1 MAKTDIGPRVG
12 IDGEKEFRKALTSIG
27 QQLRTLDT
35 EMKAVTSAFDENDK
49 SQENLA
55 QQSDVLTR
63 KLSLQEQRISEI
75 QKALDYARQNY
86 DENSDEVQRWQQVMN
101 RATADLNKTRNQLS
115 KLESEMGSAS
125 SATEKLTDEINNQQE
140 ELESLKSAYSS
151 VVLESGKNSKQAKE
165 LSGQIKTLSAS
176 LARNQQTLKDAESA
190 ADRYDKALGET
201 VSTSDKLSTA
211 SVAMGNLIANGI
223 SAAVSAIGDLVSSL
237 WNMDEATE
245 EYRKAQGRL
254 NTAYEAAGYSAK
266 TAQQAY
272 SAFYGIL
279 GDTDTATEASQLLA
293 QLAENEEDVATW
305 ADIAAG
311 VSGTFGDSLPIE
323 GLIEASN
330 ETAKVGTVTGVLAD
344 ALNWVGISE
353 DEFNKKLA
361 ACSSESERNQLIMQT
376 LSGQYEEAS
385 AAFYRNNEALVESRD
400 AQQSLQ
406 DSMARVGEAISGVKT
421 ELLTQFAPVIEQVSG
436 KVADFISNLDMKAV
450 SKKIEDFVNFLID
463 NGPTIIST
471 ISGIGAGFLAWKVTG
486 IIQTLITSL
495 GALVPALTGATTAQT
510 GLNTAMAANP
520 IGAVITIIATL
531 ITTLITLWNTNE
543 DFRNAVTTAWESIK
557 SVVSTVVNAIV
568 GFFTETI
575 PSAFESIIGFFTVT
589 VPQAIQSFVDSVGA
603 FFTETIPAF
612 FQSVVQWFADLP
624 EEIAYYLG
632 LIIGKLISW
641 GAEAI
646 TWVQTEVPKIIE
658 NIVVFFSELPG
669 KILEFLTT
677 AITNFSQWIANL
689 HQKAATIGAEVIDTI
704 VKFFSE
710 LPGKLWK
717 WLQDSIAKVGNFIT
731 NMGTKIRT
739 EVPKITESFLGFFR
753 ELPQKILGIG
763 KNIVNGLWN
772 GIKSAWSN
780 LINKVTGLFGSLVKG
795 IKDGLGIHS
804 PSKVFAG
811 IGENMAK
818 GLGVGWDD
826 TISGVSD
833 QIQAS
838 VPTVTVPDVG
848 GSQNILSAAVSGSG
862 NLRIEVPVN
871 INGKELYRITLNDL
885 VSALNNTAR
894 ASGRGQLAY

>member
-376 LSGQYEEAS
+376 LSGQYDEAS

-421 ELLTQFAPVIEQVSG
+421 ELLTQFAPVIEQVSNQ
-436 KVADFISNLDMKAV
+436 VADFISNLDMEDI
-450 SKKIEDFVNFLID
+450 SQKIQDFINFLID
-463 NGPTIIST
+463 NGPTILSI
-471 ISGIGAGFLAWKVTG
+471 IAGVGAGFLAWKVTG

-543 DFRNAVTTAWESIK
+543 DFRNAVESIWEAITGFFEDAWEAISG
-557 SVVSTVVNAIV
+557 VWDAAVS
-568 GFFTETI
+568 FFTGIWDGIE
-575 PSAFESIIGFFTVT
+575 GV
-589 VPQAIQSFVDSVGA
+589 
-603 FFTETIPAF
+603 
-612 FQSVVQWFADLP
+612 FQSVKTFFG
-624 EEIAYYLG
+624 E
-632 LIIGKLISW
+632 KFS
-641 GAEAI
+641 GAWDA
-646 TWVQTEVPKIIE
+646 VKGA
-658 NIVVFFSELPG
+658 FS
-669 KILEFLTT
+669 
-677 AITNFSQWIANL
+677 N
-689 HQKAATIGAEVIDTI
+689 
-704 VKFFSE
+704 
-710 LPGKLWK
+710 WK
-717 WLQDSIAKVGNFIT
+717 
-731 NMGTKIRT
+731 
-739 EVPKITESFLGFFR
+739 GFF
-753 ELPQKILGIG
+753 ESKWDDLSNAFGNVWDWFTGIG
-763 KNIVNGLWN
+763 EDIVNGLKN
-772 GIKSAWSN
+772 GIKNIWNTFTNWISN
-780 LINKVTGLFGSLVKG
+780 LFENSLVG
-795 IKDGLGIHS
+795 RIMDLLGIHS
-804 PSKVFAG
+804 PSTVFAG
-811 IGENMAK
+811 IGENMAE
-818 GLGVGWDD
+818 GLAVGWGDA
-826 TISGVSD
+826 ISGVSD

-848 GSQNILSAAVSGSG
+848 GSQNILSAAASGSG

-894 ASGRGQLAY
+894 ASGRGQLVY

>member
-115 KLESEMGSAS
+115 KLESEMDGAGDSTDDLADGLEDAGDAADSAS
-125 SATEKLTDEINNQQE
+125 
-140 ELESLKSAYSS
+140 
-151 VVLESGKNSKQAKE
+151 GKFGSTQV
-165 LSGQIKTLSAS
+165 
-176 LARNQQTLKDAESA
+176 
-190 ADRYDKALGET
+190 AL
-201 VSTSDKLSTA
+201 
-211 SVAMGNLIANGI
+211 GNLIANGI

-385 AAFYRNNEALVESRD
+385 AAF
-400 AQQSLQ
+400 
-406 DSMARVGEAISGVKT
+406 
-421 ELLTQFAPVIEQVSG
+421 
-436 KVADFISNLDMKAV
+436 
-450 SKKIEDFVNFLID
+450 
-463 NGPTIIST
+463 
-471 ISGIGAGFLAWKVTG
+471 
-486 IIQTLITSL
+486 
-495 GALVPALTGATTAQT
+495 
-510 GLNTAMAANP
+510 
-520 IGAVITIIATL
+520 
-531 ITTLITLWNTNE
+531 
-543 DFRNAVTTAWESIK
+543 
-557 SVVSTVVNAIV
+557 
-568 GFFTETI
+568 
-575 PSAFESIIGFFTVT
+575 
-589 VPQAIQSFVDSVGA
+589 
-603 FFTETIPAF
+603 
-612 FQSVVQWFADLP
+612 
-624 EEIAYYLG
+624 
-632 LIIGKLISW
+632 
-641 GAEAI
+641 
-646 TWVQTEVPKIIE
+646 
-658 NIVVFFSELPG
+658 
-669 KILEFLTT
+669 
-677 AITNFSQWIANL
+677 
-689 HQKAATIGAEVIDTI
+689 
-704 VKFFSE
+704 
-710 LPGKLWK
+710 
-717 WLQDSIAKVGNFIT
+717 
-731 NMGTKIRT
+731 
-739 EVPKITESFLGFFR
+739 
-753 ELPQKILGIG
+753 
-763 KNIVNGLWN
+763 
-772 GIKSAWSN
+772 
-780 LINKVTGLFGSLVKG
+780 
-795 IKDGLGIHS
+795 
-804 PSKVFAG
+804 
-811 IGENMAK
+811 
-818 GLGVGWDD
+818 
-826 TISGVSD
+826 
-833 QIQAS
+833 
-838 VPTVTVPDVG
+838 
-848 GSQNILSAAVSGSG
+848 
-862 NLRIEVPVN
+862 
-871 INGKELYRITLNDL
+871 
-885 VSALNNTAR
+885 
-894 ASGRGQLAY
+894 

>member
-115 KLESEMGSAS
+115 KLESEMDGAGDSTDDLADGLEDAGDAADSAS
-125 SATEKLTDEINNQQE
+125 
-140 ELESLKSAYSS
+140 
-151 VVLESGKNSKQAKE
+151 GKFGSTQV
-165 LSGQIKTLSAS
+165 
-176 LARNQQTLKDAESA
+176 
-190 ADRYDKALGET
+190 AL
-201 VSTSDKLSTA
+201 
-211 SVAMGNLIANGI
+211 GNLIANGI

-436 KVADFISNLDMKAV
+436 KVADFISNLDMKV
-450 SKKIEDFVNFLID
+450 ISKKIEDFVNFLID
-463 NGPTIIST
+463 NGPTIISI

-589 VPQAIQSFVDSVGA
+589 VPQAIQSFVDSVGV
-603 FFTETIPAF
+603 FFAETIPAF

-689 HQKAATIGAEVIDTI
+689 HQKAATIGAEVIDAI

-710 LPGKLWK
+710 LPSKLWK

-753 ELPQKILGIG
+753 ELPQKILEIG

-780 LINKVTGLFGSLVKG
+780 LINKVTGLFGSLVNG

-826 TISGVSD
+826 TISGVST
-833 QIQAS
+833 QMQQSI
-838 VPTVTVPDVG
+838 PTPNATMG
-848 GSQNILSAAVSGSG
+848 NIAAGMVNGMSAAMAGSMPQSATIVLKTANGTELARWLLPDLRAAMRQNPEVVSG
-862 NLRIEVPVN
+862 V
-871 INGKELYRITLNDL
+871 
-885 VSALNNTAR
+885 
-894 ASGRGQLAY
+894 

>member
-115 KLESEMGSAS
+115 KLESEMDGAGDSTDDLADGLEDAGDAADSAS
-125 SATEKLTDEINNQQE
+125 
-140 ELESLKSAYSS
+140 
-151 VVLESGKNSKQAKE
+151 GKFGSTQV
-165 LSGQIKTLSAS
+165 
-176 LARNQQTLKDAESA
+176 
-190 ADRYDKALGET
+190 AL
-201 VSTSDKLSTA
+201 
-211 SVAMGNLIANGI
+211 GNLIANGI

-353 DEFNKKLA
+353 EEFNKKLA

-376 LSGQYEEAS
+376 LSGQYDEAS

-463 NGPTIIST
+463 NGPTIISI

-543 DFRNAVTTAWESIK
+543 NFRNAVTTAWESIK

-646 TWVQTEVPKIIE
+646 TWLQTEVPKIIE

-717 WLQDSIAKVGNFIT
+717 WLQDSITKVGNFIT

-739 EVPKITESFLGFFR
+739 EVPKITESFLRFFR

-772 GIKSAWSN
+772 GVKSAWSN
-780 LINKVTGLFGSLVKG
+780 LINKVTGLFGGLVKG

-826 TISGVSD
+826 TISGVST
-833 QIQAS
+833 QMQQSI
-838 VPTVTVPDVG
+838 PTPNATMG
-848 GSQNILSAAVSGSG
+848 NIAAGMVNGMSAAMAGSMPQSATIVLKTANGTELARWLLPDLRAAMRQNPEVVSG
-862 NLRIEVPVN
+862 V
-871 INGKELYRITLNDL
+871 
-885 VSALNNTAR
+885 
-894 ASGRGQLAY
+894 

>member
-115 KLESEMGSAS
+115 KLESGMDGAGDSTDDLADGLEDAGDAADSASGKFGSA
-125 SATEKLTDEINNQQE
+125 Q
-140 ELESLKSAYSS
+140 
-151 VVLESGKNSKQAKE
+151 V
-165 LSGQIKTLSAS
+165 
-176 LARNQQTLKDAESA
+176 
-190 ADRYDKALGET
+190 ALG
-201 VSTSDKLSTA
+201 S
-211 SVAMGNLIANGI
+211 LIANGI
-223 SAAVSAIGDLVSSL
+223 SKAVSAIGDLVSSL

-266 TAQQAY
+266 TAQRAY

-311 VSGTFGDSLPIE
+311 VAGTFGDSLPIE

-376 LSGQYEEAS
+376 LSGQYDEAS

-421 ELLTQFAPVIEQVSG
+421 ELLEQFAPVIEQVSNQ
-436 KVADFISNLDMKAV
+436 VADFISNLDMEDI
-450 SKKIEDFVNFLID
+450 SQKIQDFINFLID
-463 NGPTIIST
+463 NGPTILSI
-471 ISGIGAGFLAWKVTG
+471 IAGVGAGFLAWKVTG

-543 DFRNAVTTAWESIK
+543 DFRNAVESIWEAITGFFEDAWEAISG
-557 SVVSTVVNAIV
+557 VWDAAVS
-568 GFFTETI
+568 FFTGIWDGIE
-575 PSAFESIIGFFTVT
+575 GV
-589 VPQAIQSFVDSVGA
+589 
-603 FFTETIPAF
+603 
-612 FQSVVQWFADLP
+612 FQSVKTFFG
-624 EEIAYYLG
+624 E
-632 LIIGKLISW
+632 KFS
-641 GAEAI
+641 GAWDA
-646 TWVQTEVPKIIE
+646 VKGA
-658 NIVVFFSELPG
+658 FS
-669 KILEFLTT
+669 
-677 AITNFSQWIANL
+677 N
-689 HQKAATIGAEVIDTI
+689 
-704 VKFFSE
+704 
-710 LPGKLWK
+710 WK
-717 WLQDSIAKVGNFIT
+717 
-731 NMGTKIRT
+731 
-739 EVPKITESFLGFFR
+739 GFF
-753 ELPQKILGIG
+753 ESKWDDLSNAFGNVWDWFTGIG
-763 KNIVNGLWN
+763 EDIVNGLKN
-772 GIKSAWSN
+772 GIKNIWNTFTNWIS
-780 LINKVTGLFGSLVKG
+780 GLFENSLVG
-795 IKDGLGIHS
+795 RIMDLLGIHS
-804 PSKVFAG
+804 PSTVFAG
-811 IGENMAK
+811 IGENMAE
-818 GLGVGWDD
+818 GLAVGWGDAIGGVSAQMQQSIPTPNAAMGNIAAGMVNGMSAAMAGNMPQSA
-826 TISGVSD
+826 TIVLKTANGTELARWLLPDLRSAMRRNPEVVSGV
-833 QIQAS
+833 
-838 VPTVTVPDVG
+838 
-848 GSQNILSAAVSGSG
+848 
-862 NLRIEVPVN
+862 
-871 INGKELYRITLNDL
+871 
-885 VSALNNTAR
+885 
-894 ASGRGQLAY
+894 

>member
-115 KLESEMGSAS
+115 KLESEMDGAGDSTDDLADGLEDAGDAADSAS
-125 SATEKLTDEINNQQE
+125 
-140 ELESLKSAYSS
+140 
-151 VVLESGKNSKQAKE
+151 GKFGSTQV
-165 LSGQIKTLSAS
+165 
-176 LARNQQTLKDAESA
+176 
-190 ADRYDKALGET
+190 AL
-201 VSTSDKLSTA
+201 
-211 SVAMGNLIANGI
+211 GNLIANGI

-353 DEFNKKLA
+353 EEFNKKLA

-376 LSGQYEEAS
+376 LSGQYDEAS

-463 NGPTIIST
+463 NGPTIISI

-543 DFRNAVTTAWESIK
+543 NFRNAVTTAWESIK

-753 ELPQKILGIG
+753 ELPQKILEIG

-826 TISGVSD
+826 TISGVST
-833 QIQAS
+833 QMQQSI
-838 VPTVTVPDVG
+838 PTPNATMG
-848 GSQNILSAAVSGSG
+848 NIAAGMVNGMSAAMAGSMPQSATIVLKTANGTELARWLLPDLRAAMRQNPEVVSG
-862 NLRIEVPVN
+862 V
-871 INGKELYRITLNDL
+871 
-885 VSALNNTAR
+885 
-894 ASGRGQLAY
+894 